1 MFTSV
6 DDVGVC
12 HTASAKSVD
21 RTSGNIPVSALNRR
35 PRAFP
40 ETSPKRPAQ
49 HGLERRVVSSD
60 MAGVSGRART
70 RRELSAAALSLFA
83 DKGYEATTV
92 DQIAAAA
99 GVSRRTFFRYFPT
112 KEDAVFPDHDATVAR
127 IEQML
132 EADRGAEPVAAVC
145 RSIHEVLRMYTADP
159 AVSLARYRLL
169 REVPVLREREHAV
182 VSRYQRLFTKHLLKH
197 PSDDSPTERLLA
209 EVEAAAVIAAH
220 NHVLRRWL
228 RADGVGDASSQL
240 EEALQLVRRHRI
252 ETAPLGGPP
261 TVVVTVAEACAGP
274 ESILEAVREA
284 LS

>member
-1 MFTSV
+1 M
-6 DDVGVC
+6 
-12 HTASAKSVD
+12 
-21 RTSGNIPVSALNRR
+21 
-35 PRAFP
+35 
-40 ETSPKRPAQ
+40 
-49 HGLERRVVSSD
+49 
-60 MAGVSGRART
+60 
-70 RRELSAAALSLFA
+70 SAAALSLFA

-197 PSDDSPTERLLA
+197 PRTIPPPSGYSPRSRRRPSLPRTTTCFGVGCAPTVSATRPASSRRPCNWCGDTGSRRLRWA
-209 EVEAAAVIAAH
+209 GSH
-220 NHVLRRWL
+220 GRRDRGRSLRRA
-228 RADGVGDASSQL
+228 RKHS
-240 EEALQLVRRHRI
+240 
-252 ETAPLGGPP
+252 
-261 TVVVTVAEACAGP
+261 
-274 ESILEAVREA
+274 
-284 LS
+284 

>member
-1 MFTSV
+1 
-6 DDVGVC
+6 
-12 HTASAKSVD
+12 
-21 RTSGNIPVSALNRR
+21 
-35 PRAFP
+35 
-40 ETSPKRPAQ
+40 
-49 HGLERRVVSSD
+49 

-169 REVPVLREREHAV
+169 RQVPVLREREHAV

-197 PSDDSPTERLLA
+197 PSDDSPTERLLGGRHCRA
-209 EVEAAAVIAAH
+209 QPRASALAARRRCRRRVQPARGGPATGAATPDRDGSVGRASH
-220 NHVLRRWL
+220 GRRDRGRSLRRA
-228 RADGVGDASSQL
+228 RKHS
-240 EEALQLVRRHRI
+240 
-252 ETAPLGGPP
+252 
-261 TVVVTVAEACAGP
+261 
-274 ESILEAVREA
+274 
-284 LS
+284 